1 MQSLDL
7 KSAMGMG
14 KEKESLEGINY
25 TIEQL
30 REIAKEYKMEQ
41 SEYKNICNEMLRS
54 KQRSIRYEQTKNAY
68 EEKLK

>member
-30 REIAKEYKMEQ
+30 REIANEYKMVQ

-54 KQRSIRYEQTKNAY
+54 K
-68 EEKLK
+68 